1 MVVLFFTQWH
11 ENAIQFPITYSQNDI
26 RANYPGVTWVH
37 WGTRYTRNNEIKLYY
52 TSLPQVDNL
61 EPLAHIV
68 DQYWSIYARAFE
80 MYLRDKE
87 FVTIQEG
94 GGRVSKFIEPNNSRL
109 SGKQIFDRN
118 DPENS

>member
-11 ENAIQFPITYSQNDI
+11 ENAIQFPVTYSQNDI
-26 RANYPGVTWVH
+26 RANYPGVTWIH

-52 TSLPQVDNL
+52 TSLPQIDNL

-94 GGRVSKFIEPNNSRL
+94 GGRISKFIEPNHSPL